1 MILLGT
7 ITNVVLIT
15 IGGAAGV
22 FLKQFLSR
30 RIANTVMQG
39 IGLAVVI
46 IGLSGTISAA
56 FTIVDGAIST
66 DHVLLMIIS
75 LAVGAFIGELIG
87 IEKQLNTFAKFC
99 EEKFTKSGAAQ
110 PSFAQGFVTAT
121 LVFCVGSMAIV
132 GSIEDGINRNSDIL
146 IAKSVIDGIAA
157 MIFASTMGIGVV
169 FSAVTVG
176 IYQGTITLLAM
187 FIAPYI
193 DDVVVTQMTLVGSV
207 LVMAIG
213 LNLLEISK
221 IKVGNLLP
229 SMFIP
234 AVYYVI
240 RLFLS

>member
-7 ITNVVLIT
+7 ITNVVLII

-30 RIANTVMQG
+30 RIANTIMQG

-46 IGLSGTISAA
+46 IGLSGAISSA
-56 FTIVDGAIST
+56 FTIVDGDIST
-66 DHVLLMIIS
+66 DHILLMIIS
-75 LAVGAFIGELIG
+75 LSVGAFIGELIG

-99 EEKFTKSGAAQ
+99 EEKFTKSGEDQ

-146 IAKSVIDGIAA
+146 IAKSAIDGISA
-157 MIFASTMGIGVV
+157 MIFASTMGIGVM
-169 FSAVTVG
+169 FSALTVG

-193 DDVVVTQMTLVGSV
+193 GDVVVTQITLVGSV

-213 LNLLEISK
+213 LNMLEISK

-229 SMFIP
+229 AMFIP
-234 AVYYVI
+234 AVFYAI
-240 RLFLS
+240 RIFLS

>member
-7 ITNVVLIT
+7 ITNVALIT

-22 FLKQFLSR
+22 FLKRFLSR

-46 IGLSGTISAA
+46 IGLSGAISAA
-56 FTIVDGAIST
+56 FTIVDDGIMT
-66 DHVLLMIIS
+66 DHILLMIIS
-75 LAVGAFIGELIG
+75 LAFGAFIGELIG
-87 IEKQLNTFAKFC
+87 IEKQLNAFAKFC
-99 EEKFTKSGAAQ
+99 EEKFSKSGEGQ

-132 GSIEDGINRNSDIL
+132 GSLEDGINRNSDIL

-169 FSAVTVG
+169 FSALTVG
-176 IYQGTITLLAM
+176 IYQGSITLLAM

-213 LNLLEISK
+213 LNMLEISK

-234 AVYYVI
+234 AVYYII
-240 RLFLS
+240 RLFM